1 MRASDLAR
9 RCLWGSLK
17 MMALVSSRETA
28 FPRTQALAPS
38 PSPGRTYR
46 TSGVH
51 APPLDVRTM
60 HSTLFG
66 EPRLGAAK
74 AVAGRRALRA
84 GLPLSIMLCV
94 LSLAV
99 PSSAAAQAAAEAE
112 APAKVKRRKRVV
124 KPAASARPAAK
135 TAKKSKKPV
144 KPPVE
149 NADDP
154 TAEPEIPVLGGGPA
168 TDEPSPASA
177 PAPVPTPPAA
187 APLTPAMPLTA
198 EPASPQA
205 LPPVGAD
212 FNPPDA
218 PTHLSPATA
227 TLPAHPPAPA
237 SNIPISAPF
246 AEPTLDRPLPPQ
258 SGLAGLGV
266 DPLDGADALEESVNR
281 VLSEAVVTTAG
292 KRNQRISDVPLTVSW
307 IPADELEGTG
317 QFTLCEA
324 IQYFPGME
332 CRRGSMRKAA
342 VSARGLGSN
351 YLSNRLLLLQD
362 GRPLTDPWTGQFYA
376 DETTPLTN
384 LKQVEVIRG
393 PGSSLYGSNAFSG
406 VINVIQRQPSDLIEK
421 GKNVGA
427 EARVLAGQDQT
438 WRLHGTVAGRGGP
451 VEALL
456 GYYGFGSDG
465 PQLFNDPRVG
475 RVDTNQDSLV
485 HQVNG
490 KVRIGPLAL
499 DADFTDAE
507 IGRPGGTHISTV
519 GNCGRC
525 HYTPNDSESVQNFN
539 ASAQVDQQVTDN
551 LRLFGQ
557 AYGFFKRR
565 DVLMENAFGGDPT
578 RALGKRRRL
587 GGEARALWTVGDLNV
602 TFGGDLKADAVNV
615 PNVLPELSM
624 DDTRQTILGGFV
636 DAEYR
641 LFNRLVFGAGARYD
655 RYQIPE
661 RVWQNRTDQVSP
673 RASVVFHAVPELLT
687 LRTNYGRA
695 FRAPTLAELAI
706 NQQMY
711 AATLVGNSNLR
722 AETLDTIE
730 ASVDFWPFDRR
741 VRLTGTGFYNL
752 AKNFINQQLVFGSV
766 SQFQNLGDAR
776 VAGFELE
783 AAAQIPSINSSF
795 DIAYQFLDAKA
806 LPYDDGPQSPLDYA
820 PAHRIY
826 ARGRTNIG
834 KVAFVELYAL
844 LVGSRYDPGFE
855 VDETTGLPTTR
866 VQLPSYV
873 TASARVGFNVY
884 DGISVSFL
892 GSNLFNAKYE
902 ESHGFPAPPQS
913 FFSEVKVRY

>member
-1 MRASDLAR
+1 MRANDLAR
-9 RCLWGSLK
+9 RGLWGSLK
-17 MMALVSSRETA
+17 MMALVFSRETA

-38 PSPGRTYR
+38 PSPDRTYR

-60 HSTLFG
+60 HSTVFG
-66 EPRLGAAK
+66 EPRQGAAK

-94 LSLAV
+94 LSLVV
-99 PSSAAAQAAAEAE
+99 PSSATAQEVAQAE

-124 KPAASARPAAK
+124 KPARPAR
-135 TAKKSKKPV
+135 TAKKPKKAVP
-144 KPPVE
+144 PPVE
-149 NADDP
+149 DAEDPAD
-154 TAEPEIPVLGGGPA
+154 EPEIPVLGGGPSSE
-168 TDEPSPASA
+168 EPP
-177 PAPVPTPPAA
+177 PPALAPA
-187 APLTPAMPLTA
+187 APLAPATPLTA
-198 EPASPQA
+198 EPLPMPP
-205 LPPVGAD
+205 PPVGTD
-212 FNPPDA
+212 FIPPDA
-218 PTHLSPATA
+218 PTNP
-227 TLPAHPPAPA
+227 PPAIAQPEPA
-237 SNIPISAPF
+237 SNVPITAPF
-246 AEPTLDRPLPPQ
+246 AEPAMNRPLPPP
-258 SGLAGLGV
+258 SGLAGLDG
-266 DPLDGADALEESVNR
+266 DPLGGADALEESVNR

-307 IPADELEGTG
+307 IPAEELEGTG

-406 VINVIQRQPSDLIEK
+406 VINIIQRQPSDLIEK

-615 PNVLPELSM
+615 PNVLPELST

-641 LFNRLVFGAGARYD
+641 LFDRLVFGAGARYD

-661 RVWQNRTDQVSP
+661 NVWQNRTDQISP

-795 DIAYQFLDAKA
+795 DIAYQFLNAKS

-844 LVGSRYDPGFE
+844 LVGSRFDPGFE
-855 VDETTGLPTTR
+855 VDEATGLPTTR

-892 GSNLFNAKYE
+892 GSNLFNAQYE

>member
-1 MRASDLAR
+1 M
-9 RCLWGSLK
+9 
-17 MMALVSSRETA
+17 V
-28 FPRTQALAPS
+28 FALA
-38 PSPGRTYR
+38 
-46 TSGVH
+46 
-51 APPLDVRTM
+51 
-60 HSTLFG
+60 F
-66 EPRLGAAK
+66 
-74 AVAGRRALRA
+74 A
-84 GLPLSIMLCV
+84 GLASTE
-94 LSLAV
+94 AR
-99 PSSAAAQAAAEAE
+99 AQAAAAE
-112 APAKVKRRKRVV
+112 TQPKVKKKRRTTPKS
-124 KPAASARPAAK
+124 AAPPRAAK
-135 TAKKSKKPV
+135 TRTKSRKATKPAV
-144 KPPVE
+144 VSTPDE
-149 NADDP
+149 
-154 TAEPEIPVLGGGPA
+154 EIPTLGGGPA
-168 TDEPSPASA
+168 TDDPFATGEPST
-177 PAPVPTPPAA
+177 PT
-187 APLTPAMPLTA
+187 TA
-198 EPASPQA
+198 EPPTPLA
-205 LPPVGAD
+205 PPVGDPLPVAS
-212 FNPPDA
+212 PGSPM
-218 PTHLSPATA
+218 TSPAA
-227 TLPAHPPAPA
+227 GPSVADSPPPASGTLAAPSTVAAPA
-237 SNIPISAPF
+237 QEPESNVPIRAPF
-246 AEPTLDRPLPPQ
+246 AEPTPGGAMPPP
-258 SGLAGLGV
+258 SGLAGLPGS
-266 DPLDGADALEESVNR
+266 DPLGGADSIEESVNR
-281 VLSEAVVTTAG
+281 VLSEAVVTTAS

-307 IPADELEGTG
+307 IPAEELEGTG
-317 QFTLCEA
+317 QFSLCEA

-351 YLSNRLLLLQD
+351 YLSNRLLLLKD

-376 DETTPLTN
+376 DETTPLIN

-406 VINVIQRQPSDLIEK
+406 VINIIERQPSDLIEK

-438 WRLHGTVAGRGGP
+438 WRLHGNVAGRGGP

-485 HQVNG
+485 HQVSG
-490 KVRIGPLAL
+490 KVRVGPLAL

-525 HYTPNDSESVQNFN
+525 HYTPNDSESVQNLN
-539 ASAQVDQQVTDN
+539 ASAQVDQQVTEN

-557 AYGFFKRR
+557 AYGLFKRR
-565 DVLMENAFGGDPT
+565 DVLMENAFGGEMT

-587 GGEARALWTVGDLNV
+587 GGEARALLSVGDLNV
-602 TFGGDLKADAVNV
+602 TFGGDVKADQVNV
-615 PNVLPELSM
+615 PNVLPELTV
-624 DDTRQTILGGFV
+624 DDTKQTIIGGFV

-661 RVWQNRTDQVSP
+661 RVWSNRTDQLSP

-711 AATLVGNSNLR
+711 AATLVGNANLA
-722 AETLDTIE
+722 AETLDTFE

-752 AKNFINQQLVFGSV
+752 AKNFINQELVFGSV
-766 SQFQNLGDAR
+766 SQFKNLGDAR

-783 AAAQIPSINSSF
+783 AAAQIPTINSSF
-795 DIAYQFLDAKA
+795 DVAYQYLDAKT
-806 LPYDDGPQSPLDYA
+806 LPYNDGPEAALDYA
-820 PAHRIY
+820 PGHRLY

-834 KVAFVELYAL
+834 KVAFAELYAL
-844 LVGSRYDPGFE
+844 FVGPRFDPGFT
-855 VDETTGLPTTR
+855 VDEATGLPTTR

-892 GSNLFNAKYE
+892 GSNLFNAQYE